1 MEIQK
6 LYLVKFL
13 PKRCLVL
20 VRKCRVQGST
30 HKCKLC
36 KLYIFYLKYI
46 RSFNL
51 DKIKNI
57 NDSLTATLFNNK
69 LI

>member
-1 MEIQK
+1 MEIQIS
-6 LYLVKFL
+6 FL
-13 PKRCLVL
+13 PELI
-20 VRKCRVQGST
+20 SF
-30 HKCKLC
+30 KLE
-36 KLYIFYLKYI
+36 YI